1 MFTTWSGYG
10 RPRRGRHMHM
20 SNIAP
25 GTDISQHT
33 SLPGTIESKQ
43 TFGMRQPKET
53 EETSGEE
60 GFSSLL
66 LLVVGV
72 NAGYI

>member
-1 MFTTWSGYG
+1 MTS
-10 RPRRGRHMHM
+10 
-20 SNIAP
+20 IA
-25 GTDISQHT
+25 
-33 SLPGTIESKQ
+33 PGTIESKQ